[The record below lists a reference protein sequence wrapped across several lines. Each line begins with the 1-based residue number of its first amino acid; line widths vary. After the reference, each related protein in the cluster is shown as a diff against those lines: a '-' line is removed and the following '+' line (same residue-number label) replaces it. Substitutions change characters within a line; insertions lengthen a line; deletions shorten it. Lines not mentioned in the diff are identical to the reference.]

1 MKHLQPHQSHNSQ
14 LAAGRRERGGVG
26 EHHRAAVKN
35 RHPSANGAASFQPGA
50 TPRERRAPR
59 DRGLKARAN
68 RRAVGSGF
76 QPLGIFGLVTQGV
89 ALGWYESGALP
100 LQNAND
106 PSPIAALD
114 AASPEVLGN
123 IKALL

>member
-1 MKHLQPHQSHNSQ
+1 
-14 LAAGRRERGGVG
+14 
-26 EHHRAAVKN
+26 
-35 RHPSANGAASFQPGA
+35 
-50 TPRERRAPR
+50 
-59 DRGLKARAN
+59 
-68 RRAVGSGF
+68 
-76 QPLGIFGLVTQGV
+76 LGIFGLVTQGV